1 MKIELYEEFKAYATR
16 MKHSFPITNSDHDVG
31 KWMSERP
38 INVSRYFK
46 FLDDRTAKKYL
57 YLITFTLRD
66 PLNSDKA
73 EEYIRDQVN
82 RSHLDLTRWI
92 MAKEHTKK
100 GVPHWHCAVE
110 ARKPIKKN
118 RFQYYEKLYGFID
131 VSRTKGQTLDEAL
144 QYISKESVPEI
155 LL

>member
-1 MKIELYEEFKAYATR
+1 MGPELYEQFKEYAKRQGYSYPT
-16 MKHSFPITNSDHDVG
+16 SSDPLEVG
-31 KWMSERP
+31 RWFSQRP
-38 INVSRYFK
+38 VHIARYFK
-46 FLDDRTAKKYL
+46 FLDDRTVKKYR
-57 YLITFTLRD
+57 YLITFTLNN
-66 PLNSDKA
+66 PAKA
-73 EEYIRDQVN
+73 VEAEQYVRDQSK
-82 RSHLDLTRWI
+82 RKHLDLTRWV
-92 MAKEHTKK
+92 MAKEYTKK

-131 VSRTKGQTLDEAL
+131 VSRTKGQNLDEAL

>member
-1 MKIELYEEFKAYATR
+1 MKTELYTEFVNYA
-16 MKHSFPITNSDHDVG
+16 KSKGHSYPKSPSDKDVG
-31 KWMSERP
+31 EWFCQRP
-38 INVSRYFK
+38 INVSRYFS
-46 FLDDRTAKKYL
+46 FLDDRSAKKYL

-66 PLNSDKA
+66 ATKA
-73 EEYIRDQVN
+73 EKAEAYIREQVN

-100 GVPHWHCAVE
+100 GTPHWHCAVE
-110 ARKPIKKN
+110 SRKPIKKN
-118 RFQYYEKLYGFID
+118 RFQYYEKLFGFID
-131 VSRTKGQTLDEAL
+131 VSRTKGQNLQEAL